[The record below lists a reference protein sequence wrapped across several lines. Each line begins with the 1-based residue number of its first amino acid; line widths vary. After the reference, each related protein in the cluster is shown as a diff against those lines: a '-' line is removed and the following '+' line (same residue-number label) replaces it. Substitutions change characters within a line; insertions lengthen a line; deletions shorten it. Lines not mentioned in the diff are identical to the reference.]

1 MEQTTIPVHSAPLS
15 WVDKAAA
22 VFLGLAVTTVAFGP
36 ALIGVFLGLAALI
49 ILPRFVQKRLWAR
62 IPADFGKSL
71 GLAIIAT
78 FAWWL
83 VCSLVSIDPGRAFS
97 AWARTMGL
105 VFLAYSVTHF
115 LARDRR
121 LVDLFLKAVI
131 VSGLPILLYLV
142 AIGFVDTEF
151 IALMEWVK
159 GRSLKADI
167 FAKGFRSVVSCML
180 PVMVWT
186 GFRLSGAWRLLA
198 VAMVILCGLTLY
210 GGDAE
215 MSRSSVAGVAAG
227 LAAIVALVILR
238 PLPQVARRAI
248 VVIGVVGVSVGGLI
262 FLEKLPRPPL
272 DGQELTRVMP
282 LPDAHRQV
290 IWGFA
295 EDQVKMRPVFGTGI
309 NTINLTPEAQKRH
322 HPYRW
327 FEDAE
332 GKPVKYFYDLEY
344 LPSHPHNWMLEV
356 AAENGLPG
364 LVLMVAAVLLLLG
377 RFMRAA
383 YSGAQ
388 AGWVA
393 FAVTAAFFVG
403 SLANF
408 SFWSV
413 WWQASFLIFLAV
425 AWAATRQEEGR
436 AA

>member
-1 MEQTTIPVHSAPLS
+1 MEQTTIPAPHAPLS
-15 WVDKAAA
+15 WVDKTAA

-36 ALIGVFLGLAALI
+36 ALVGVFLGLAALI
-49 ILPRFVQKRLWAR
+49 ILPRFVQRRLWAR

-97 AWARTMGL
+97 TWARTVGL
-105 VFLAYSVTHF
+105 VFLAYSITHF
-115 LARDRR
+115 LACDRR
-121 LVDLFLKAVI
+121 LIDWFLKAVI
-131 VSGLPILLYLV
+131 VAGMPILLYLV
-142 AIGFVDTEF
+142 AIGFVDVGF

-159 GRSLKADI
+159 GHSLDAGL
-167 FAKGFRSVVSCML
+167 FGKGFRSVISCIL
-180 PVMVWT
+180 PVMVWAA
-186 GFRLSGAWRLLA
+186 FRLRGGWRILA
-198 VAMVILCGLTLY
+198 VVMVVLSGLAIY
-210 GGDAE
+210 AGDAQ
-215 MSRSSVAGVAAG
+215 MSRSAVAGVAAG
-227 LAAIVALVILR
+227 LAAVLLLVAFR

-248 VVIGVVGVSVGGLI
+248 VVIGIVAVTVGGLV
-262 FLEKLPRPPL
+262 FLDKLPRPPMT
-272 DGQELTRVMP
+272 GRELARVMP

-295 EDQVKMRPVFGTGI
+295 EDQVKKRPVFGTGM

-322 HPYRW
+322 HPFRW
-327 FEDAE
+327 LENKSGE
-332 GKPVKYFYDLEY
+332 TVKTVLDLEY
-344 LPSHPHNWMLEV
+344 LPSHPHNWVLEV
-356 AAENGLPG
+356 AAENGVPG
-364 LVLMVAAVLLLLG
+364 LVLMLAAILLLLG
-377 RFMRAA
+377 RFMQAA
-383 YSGAQ
+383 YSGAR
-388 AGWVA
+388 AGWFA
-393 FAVTAAFFVG
+393 FVVTAVFFVG